1 MIIDGILLALYTSYL
16 NSGLDWGRGR
26 YFKKN
31 HRREIEKKVVG
42 DNILLD
48 FNPLWDSM
56 YFQCKSLNVYVPKDV
71 GVAWLIAQ
79 DINCRKLV
87 NTNS

>member
-26 YFKKN
+26 FFLKTTEE
-31 HRREIEKKVVG
+31 REREKVVG
-42 DNILLD
+42 DNILSD
-48 FNPLWDSM
+48 FNPLWDCM